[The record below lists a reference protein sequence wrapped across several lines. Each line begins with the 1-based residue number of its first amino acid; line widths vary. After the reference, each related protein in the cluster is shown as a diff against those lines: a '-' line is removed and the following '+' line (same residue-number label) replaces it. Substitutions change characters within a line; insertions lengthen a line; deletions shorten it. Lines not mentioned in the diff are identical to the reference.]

1 MLNREAVAEEEQR
14 LREALA
20 RLPDERRARTYRELQ
35 KRLKD
40 PDTYAALNWFFM
52 GGLHH
57 FYLGCWGRGLIDL
70 GVVLLGLAL
79 LFTPLFVL
87 GLLCWL
93 GIAIWELANLF
104 RSQIIVQ
111 DWNNRM
117 TAQLLQ
123 EPARNDAP
131 SM

>member
-1 MLNREAVAEEEQR
+1 MLSQMVVEQEEER
-14 LREALA
+14 LRERLA
-20 RLPDERRARTYRELQ
+20 ALPDERRKAVYRELQ
-35 KRLKD
+35 KQLKD
-40 PDTYAALNWFFM
+40 PDTYATLNWFFL

-57 FYLGCWGRGLIDL
+57 FYLRRWGRGLIDL

-93 GIAIWELANLF
+93 GVAIWELANLF

-111 DWNNRM
+111 DWNNQL
-117 TAQLLQ
+117 TATLLDTG
-123 EPARNDAP
+123 E
-131 SM
+131 